1 MESPWS
7 NCWIA
12 CEHLPNR
19 KQLLRCFEQIKNQP
33 TYQTDHGN
41 QKNDRS
47 KVQRYFWGFWGSLTP
62 WLMWKWLSSMAPLLT
77 HLSCHWLST
86 STTKASKKF
95 HQHFQNVGQI
105 CMYIYMTDI
114 YIYNMCTVY
123 IYIHYMYLKF
133 KNTQNSKL
141 KNPRNS
147 TPSHKFHRGPFIIPL
162 PLTDPTPERHN
173 EDLGITQWTSS
184 ASNRLDGDFCYLW
197 VSTLGDRPKTTK
209 KQQQKKPTNLQET
222 KLTN

>member
-1 MESPWS
+1 MWVSQQNHPLKLFQTFFIWTVILDIHVKFPLATNHVARAS
-7 NCWIA
+7 CLMPHRSCGKSLVQLLDSVRA
-12 CEHLPNR
+12 PANR

-105 CMYIYMTDI
+105 CMYIYIWQI
-114 YIYNMCTVY
+114 YIYDMCTVY
-123 IYIHYMYLKF
+123 KYIY
-133 KNTQNSKL
+133 
-141 KNPRNS
+141 
-147 TPSHKFHRGPFIIPL
+147 
-162 PLTDPTPERHN
+162 
-173 EDLGITQWTSS
+173 
-184 ASNRLDGDFCYLW
+184 
-197 VSTLGDRPKTTK
+197 TTCI
-209 KQQQKKPTNLQET
+209 
-222 KLTN
+222 